1 MLDDTSVNNESPESV
16 IETPAAAEQI
26 TTPAPGAPP
35 NPLPRPWPRRLSKRR
50 TIIRKARSPI

>member
-26 TTPAPGAPP
+26 TTPNPP
-35 NPLPRPWPRRLSKRR
+35 PPSLTICRVPPAVVARRPVRQVHPR
-50 TIIRKARSPI
+50 

>member
-26 TTPAPGAPP
+26 TTPEPAPAVADD
-35 NPLPRPWPRRLSKRR
+35 LPRPPAVVARRPVRQVHPR
-50 TIIRKARSPI
+50 